1 MAISDL
7 RDRPDFADTVA
18 DRVWRAFWKEAG
30 HPLDLLTGLV
40 RDSLNASS
48 IPTAFVAHEG
58 LRFLG
63 TASLIVCD
71 EQSRPQYT
79 PWVAAL
85 WVEPEHR
92 RRGIGAALVDAA
104 AEAAFR
110 TGAGRVYLLA
120 RAQRRPFY
128 ERLGWSVLEADAP
141 EDGMFILTRDEG
153 RTQRLAA
160 RSEPGANRPPH
171 QLLR

>member
-1 MAISDL
+1 M
-7 RDRPDFADTVA
+7 
-18 DRVWRAFWKEAG
+18 
-30 HPLDLLTGLV
+30 
-40 RDSLNASS
+40 RDSLNAGP
-48 IPTAFVAHEG
+48 IPTTFVAHDG
-58 LRFLG
+58 MGFLG

-71 EQSRPQYT
+71 EQSRPEYT

-104 AEAAFR
+104 TEAAFR

-141 EDGMFILTRDEG
+141 EDGMFILTGDED
-153 RTQRLAA
+153 
-160 RSEPGANRPPH
+160 RP
-171 QLLR
+171 RR

>member
-1 MAISDL
+1 MAAISDL
-7 RDRPDFADTVA
+7 RDRPDFADAVA
-18 DRVWRAFWKEAG
+18 DRVWRAFWKDDG

-40 RDSLNASS
+40 RANLGVDP

-58 LRFLG
+58 ELFLG

-71 EQSRPQYT
+71 EPSRPQYT
-79 PWVAAL
+79 PWIAAV

-92 RRGIGAALVDAA
+92 RRGIGAALVDTA

-110 TGAGRVYLLA
+110 ADVGRVYLLA

-128 ERLGWSVLEADAP
+128 EKLGWSVLEVNAP
-141 EDGMFILTRDEG
+141 EDGMCILTRGEH
-153 RTQRLAA
+153 R
-160 RSEPGANRPPH
+160 RP
-171 QLLR
+171 R